1 MFEWRGSHD
10 PARMFLVLSAALAGY
25 VIGGIAGLVIGAGV
39 FAGFGLLSH
48 RFEPP
53 GGRITLHE
61 REMRKSRRYRTRYEA
76 TMQERARRASGY
88 GISR

>member
-1 MFEWRGSHD
+1 MFDWRASHD
-10 PARMFLVLSAALAGY
+10 AARMFLVLTAALAGY
-25 VIGGIAGLVIGAGV
+25 VIGGIAGLVIGVGV
-39 FAGFGLLSH
+39 FAGFGLLSRH
-48 RFEPP
+48 FEPP

-61 REMRKSRRYRTRYEA
+61 REMRRSRRYRTRYEA

>member
-1 MFEWRGSHD
+1 MFGRCGWD
-10 PARMFLVLSAALAGY
+10 DAARMFLVLSAALAGY

-39 FAGFGLLSH
+39 FAGFGLVSR

-61 REMRKSRRYRTRYEA
+61 REMRRSRRYRARYEA
-76 TMQERARRASGY
+76 TLQERARRASGY
-88 GISR
+88 GLSR

>member
-1 MFEWRGSHD
+1 MFGGRVPDD
-10 PARMFLVLSAALAGY
+10 PAHMFLVLSAALAGY

-39 FAGFGLLSH
+39 FAGFGLLSRH
-48 RFEPP
+48 FEPP

-61 REMRKSRRYRTRYEA
+61 REMRKSRRYRSRYEA

>member
-1 MFEWRGSHD
+1 MFGRLGSND
-10 PARMFLVLSAALAGY
+10 AAPMFLVLSAALAGY

-39 FAGFGLLSH
+39 FAGFGLLS
-48 RFEPP
+48 RQFEPP

-76 TMQERARRASGY
+76 TIQERARRASGY
-88 GISR
+88 GFSR